1 MWDVQD
7 VQEYLR
13 EDKMVKIATIYYNKV
28 TKETHISY
36 ESALDTE
43 DSMVQYHILTDSI
56 DQLDTRK
63 HKED

>member
-1 MWDVQD
+1 
-7 VQEYLR
+7 
-13 EDKMVKIATIYYNKV
+13 MVKIATIYYNKV